1 MKRIV
6 KYIRYNIDL
15 IFSKG
20 ILYQLMV
27 LIFIII
33 TTLLFVAIFMK
44 ITFKYPIVNGFWDS
58 LMQFIDTGN
67 ISAAEESN
75 GFNAIVA
82 TFLAVTFMGVC
93 GWGLLIAMINNALQE
108 RIKNLS
114 NGNSFIMER
123 NHSIVLGYGEEVFTI
138 IEEFIMGRSKKIVVL
153 SNYETSYI
161 KKRISFFKKYKN
173 TKVVIRKGNPSRFE
187 NLQLLNIERANSV
200 SIVNEDD
207 GESLKILLS
216 LKRILQKENKNTSNK
231 KKYKTLNICMLVNKK
246 ENIEIVKSIDDSEL
260 FNIHIIYKYE
270 ILYKLIGQS
279 IMYTGLSNIYEELFD
294 YRGIDIEI
302 DTKHHCN
309 ALNFQDAAS
318 KYLKN
323 NKMLLGIIN
332 QEDRTLLI
340 PKINNKKIKTSDKLV
355 VLFRRD
361 DEKREINITN
371 HINNA
376 NSIIK
381 HRILLIL
388 ENNREKEVMEEIV
401 EYIEK
406 ENIVILHYEEIEN
419 QDIKKDFL
427 ISEIKNNSIT
437 KIILI
442 SENIETDTKA
452 MNILLVIRA
461 IIKDNKYDIPI
472 LSLINSIENRDLI
485 YSDDIKDFIVSGKL
499 IGTLMATA
507 SKDSDLLYVFGD
519 LLTKGGN
526 DIIMIPYN
534 QIDTNEKENFM
545 DIYNYFLNDGKIAIG
560 IKQLSRIILNPN
572 QEIPINDSC
581 EIIVI
586 YQSTKKYIIN
596 YIFILL

>member
-534 QIDTNEKENFM
+534 KLYADKQKEFK
-545 DIYNYFLNDGKIAIG
+545 DIYDDLLNEGKIVIG
-560 IKQLSRIILNPN
+560 IKELSKIILNPA
-572 QEIPINDSC
+572 QESKIDESC

-586 YQSTKKYIIN
+586 HQSARR
-596 YIFILL
+596 

>member
-1 MKRIV
+1 MKRIL

-44 ITFKYPIVNGFWDS
+44 IAFQYPIVDGFWDS

-82 TFLAVTFMGVC
+82 TFLAVTFIGVC

-138 IEEFIMGRSKKIVVL
+138 IEEFIMGRSKKIVLL
-153 SNYETSYI
+153 SNYEASYI

-207 GESLKILLS
+207 SESLKILLS
-216 LKRILQKENKNTSNK
+216 LKRILQKENKNTLNK
-231 KKYKTLNICMLVNKK
+231 KRHRILNICMLVNKK

-294 YRGIDIEI
+294 YKGIDIEI

-309 ALNFQDAAS
+309 ALNLKNAAS
-318 KYLKN
+318 KYFKD
-323 NKMLLGIIN
+323 NKILLGIIN
-332 QEDRTLLI
+332 QEDKTLII
-340 PKINNKKIKTSDKLV
+340 PNNDEKIKTSDKLA

-361 DEKREINITN
+361 DEKKEINITN
-371 HINNA
+371 HIKNN
-376 NSIIK
+376 NDIIK
-381 HRILLIL
+381 HKILLIL
-388 ENNREKEVMEEIV
+388 EENKEKEVMEEIV

-406 ENIVILHYEEIEN
+406 DNIIILHYEKIEK
-419 QDIKKDFL
+419 QDIKKYFL
-427 ISEIKNNSIT
+427 TSEIKNNNIT
-437 KIILI
+437 KIVLI
-442 SENIETDTKA
+442 SENIDTDTKA

-461 IIKDNKYDIPI
+461 IIKDYKYDIPI

-526 DIIMIPYN
+526 DIIMIAYN
-534 QIDTNEKENFM
+534 KLYTDKEKRFI
-545 DIYNYFLNDGKIAIG
+545 DIYYNLINEGKIAIG
-560 IKQLSRIILNPN
+560 IKKLSTIILNPN
-572 QEIPINDSC
+572 QESLIDDSC

-586 YQSTKKYIIN
+586 FKNAK
-596 YIFILL
+596 

>member
-207 GESLKILLS
+207 SESLKILLS
-216 LKRILQKENKNTSNK
+216 LKRILQKENKSTFNK

-534 QIDTNEKENFM
+534 KLYADKQKEFK
-545 DIYNYFLNDGKIAIG
+545 DIYDDLLNEGKIVIG
-560 IKQLSRIILNPN
+560 IKELSKIILNPA
-572 QEIPINDSC
+572 QESKIDESC

-586 YQSTKKYIIN
+586 HQSARR
-596 YIFILL
+596 

>member
-207 GESLKILLS
+207 SESLKILLS

-586 YQSTKKYIIN
+586 YQSTKK
-596 YIFILL
+596 

>member
-1 MKRIV
+1 MKRIL

-44 ITFKYPIVNGFWDS
+44 IAFQYPIVDGFWDS

-82 TFLAVTFMGVC
+82 TFLAVTFIGVC

-138 IEEFIMGRSKKIVVL
+138 IEEFIMGRSKKIVLL
-153 SNYETSYI
+153 SNYEASYI

-207 GESLKILLS
+207 SESLKILLS
-216 LKRILQKENKNTSNK
+216 LKRILQKENKNTLNK
-231 KKYKTLNICMLVNKK
+231 KRHRILNICMLVNKK

-294 YRGIDIEI
+294 YKGIDIEI

-309 ALNFQDAAS
+309 ALNFKNAAS
-318 KYLKN
+318 KYFKD
-323 NKMLLGIIN
+323 NKILLGIIN
-332 QEDRTLLI
+332 QEDKTLII
-340 PKINNKKIKTSDKLV
+340 PNNDEKIKTSDKLA

-361 DEKREINITN
+361 DEKKEINITN
-371 HINNA
+371 HIKNN
-376 NSIIK
+376 NDIIK
-381 HRILLIL
+381 HKILLIL
-388 ENNREKEVMEEIV
+388 EENKEKEVMEEIV

-406 ENIVILHYEEIEN
+406 DNIIILHYEKIEK

-427 ISEIKNNSIT
+427 TSEIKNNNIT
-437 KIILI
+437 KIVLI
-442 SENIETDTKA
+442 SENIDTDTKA

-461 IIKDNKYDIPI
+461 IIKDYKYDIPI

-526 DIIMIPYN
+526 DIIMIAYN
-534 QIDTNEKENFM
+534 KLYTDKEKRFI
-545 DIYNYFLNDGKIAIG
+545 DIYYNLINEGKIAIG
-560 IKQLSRIILNPN
+560 IKKLSTIILNPN
-572 QEIPINDSC
+572 QESLIDDSC

-586 YQSTKKYIIN
+586 FQNAK
-596 YIFILL
+596 

>member
-1 MKRIV
+1 MKRIL

-33 TTLLFVAIFMK
+33 TTLLSVAIFMK
-44 ITFKYPIVNGFWDS
+44 IAFQYPIIDGFWDS

-82 TFLAVTFMGVC
+82 TFLAVTFIGVC

-138 IEEFIMGRSKKIVVL
+138 IEEFIMGRSKKIVLL
-153 SNYETSYI
+153 SNYEASYI

-207 GESLKILLS
+207 AQSLKILLS
-216 LKRILQKENKNTSNK
+216 LKRILQKENKNIFNK
-231 KKYKTLNICMLVNKK
+231 KKHKTLNICMLVNKK

-294 YRGIDIEI
+294 YKGIDIEI

-309 ALNFQDAAS
+309 ALNFQNAAF

-323 NKMLLGIIN
+323 NKILLGIIN
-332 QEDRTLLI
+332 KEDRTLLI
-340 PKINNKKIKTSDKLV
+340 PKANNEKIKASDKLV

-361 DEKREINITN
+361 DEKKEISITN
-371 HINNA
+371 HINNT

-388 ENNREKEVMEEIV
+388 ESNKEREVIEEIS

-406 ENIVILHYEEIEN
+406 ENIVILHYEEIEK

-427 ISEIKNNSIT
+427 ISQIKNNNIT

-461 IIKDNKYDIPI
+461 IIKNYKYDIPI

-534 QIDTNEKENFM
+534 QIGTNEKDNFI
-545 DIYNYFLNDGKIAIG
+545 DIYNYFLNDRKIAIG
-560 IKQLSRIILNPN
+560 IKQLSKIILNPSN
-572 QEIPINDSC
+572 EIKIDDSC

-586 YQSTKKYIIN
+586 HQSARK
-596 YIFILL
+596 

>member
-1 MKRIV
+1 MKRIL

-27 LIFIII
+27 LVSIIV

-44 ITFKYPIVNGFWDS
+44 IAFKYPIVDGFWDS

-82 TFLAVTFMGVC
+82 TFLAVTFIGVC

-108 RIKNLS
+108 RIRNLS

-153 SNYETSYI
+153 SNYEASYI

-207 GESLKILLS
+207 SESLKILLS
-216 LKRILQKENKNTSNK
+216 LKRILQKENKNIFNK
-231 KKYKTLNICMLVNKK
+231 KRHRTLNICMLVNKK
-246 ENIEIVKSIDDSEL
+246 DNIEIVKSIDDSEL
-260 FNIHIIYKYE
+260 FNVHIIYKYE

-294 YRGIDIEI
+294 YKGIDIEI
-302 DTKHHCN
+302 ESKHHCN
-309 ALNFQDAAS
+309 ALNFKNAAS

-323 NKMLLGIIN
+323 NKILLGIIN
-332 QEDRTLLI
+332 QEDKTLLI
-340 PKINNKKIKTSDKLV
+340 PKETEKIKTSDKLV

-361 DEKREINITN
+361 DEKKEISISN

-376 NSIIK
+376 HSIIK

-388 ENNREKEVMEEIV
+388 ESNKEKEVIEEIA

-406 ENIVILHYEEIEN
+406 DNIFILHYEEIEK
-419 QDIKKDFL
+419 QEIKKDFL
-427 ISEIKNNSIT
+427 ISKINKNKIT

-442 SENIETDTKA
+442 SENIDTDTKA

-461 IIKDNKYDIPI
+461 IIKDYKYDIPI

-526 DIIMIPYN
+526 DIVMVPYN
-534 QIDTNEKENFM
+534 QLHIDKKENKFI
-545 DIYNYFLNDGKIAIG
+545 DIYKKLIEKRKIAIG
-560 IKQLSRIILNPN
+560 IKERSKIILNPDE
-572 QEIPINDSC
+572 EIKIDEGS

-586 YQSTKKYIIN
+586 LQNI
-596 YIFILL
+596 

>member
-586 YQSTKKYIIN
+586 YQSTKK
-596 YIFILL
+596 

>member
-1 MKRIV
+1 MKRIL
-6 KYIRYNIDL
+6 KYIRYNIDI

-33 TTLLFVAIFMK
+33 TTLLSVAIFMK
-44 ITFKYPIVNGFWDS
+44 IAFQYPIIDGFWDS

-82 TFLAVTFMGVC
+82 TFLTVTFIGVC
-93 GWGLLIAMINNALQE
+93 GWGLLIAMINNALEE
-108 RIKNLS
+108 RIRNLS

-153 SNYETSYI
+153 SNYEASYI

-173 TKVVIRKGNPSRFE
+173 TKVIIRKGNPSRFE

-207 GESLKILLS
+207 AESLKILLS
-216 LKRILQKENKNTSNK
+216 LKRILQKENKNIFN

-246 ENIEIVKSIDDSEL
+246 ENIEIVKSINDSEL

-294 YRGIDIEI
+294 YKGIDIEI

-309 ALNFQDAAS
+309 AINFKNAAF
-318 KYLKN
+318 KYFKD
-323 NKMLLGIIN
+323 NKILLGIIN

-340 PKINNKKIKTSDKLV
+340 PKNNDEKIKASDKLV

-361 DEKREINITN
+361 DEKKEISITN
-371 HINNA
+371 HINNT

-388 ENNREKEVMEEIV
+388 ESNKEREVIEEIS

-406 ENIVILHYEEIEN
+406 ENIVILHYEEIEK
-419 QDIKKDFL
+419 QDVKKDFL
-427 ISEIKNNSIT
+427 TSEINKNNIT

-442 SENIETDTKA
+442 SENIDTDTKA

-461 IIKDNKYDIPI
+461 IIKYYKYDIPI

-545 DIYNYFLNDGKIAIG
+545 DIYNYFLNDRKIAIG

-572 QEIPINDSC
+572 QEIKIDDSC

-586 YQSTKKYIIN
+586 HQNARK
-596 YIFILL
+596 

>member
-1 MKRIV
+1 MKRIL

-44 ITFKYPIVNGFWDS
+44 IAFQYPIVDGFWDS

-75 GFNAIVA
+75 GFNAIVV
-82 TFLAVTFMGVC
+82 TFLAVTFIGVC

-138 IEEFIMGRSKKIVVL
+138 IEEFIMGRSKKIVLL
-153 SNYETSYI
+153 SNYEASYI

-207 GESLKILLS
+207 SESLKILLS
-216 LKRILQKENKNTSNK
+216 LKRILQKENKNTLNK
-231 KKYKTLNICMLVNKK
+231 KRHRILNICMLVNKK

-294 YRGIDIEI
+294 YKGIDIEI

-309 ALNFQDAAS
+309 ALNFKNAAS
-318 KYLKN
+318 KYFKD
-323 NKMLLGIIN
+323 NKILLGIIN
-332 QEDRTLLI
+332 QEDKTLII
-340 PKINNKKIKTSDKLV
+340 PNNDEKIKTSDKLA

-361 DEKREINITN
+361 DEKKEINITN
-371 HINNA
+371 HIKNN
-376 NSIIK
+376 NDIIK
-381 HRILLIL
+381 HKILLIL
-388 ENNREKEVMEEIV
+388 EENKEKEVMEEIV

-406 ENIVILHYEEIEN
+406 DNIIILHYEKIEK

-427 ISEIKNNSIT
+427 TSEIKNNNIT
-437 KIILI
+437 KIVLI
-442 SENIETDTKA
+442 SENIDTDTKA

-461 IIKDNKYDIPI
+461 IIKDYKYDIPI

-526 DIIMIPYN
+526 DIIMIAYN
-534 QIDTNEKENFM
+534 KLYTDKEKRFI
-545 DIYNYFLNDGKIAIG
+545 DIYYNLINEGKIAIG
-560 IKQLSRIILNPN
+560 IKKLSTIILNPN
-572 QEIPINDSC
+572 QESLIDDSC

-586 YQSTKKYIIN
+586 FQNAK
-596 YIFILL
+596 